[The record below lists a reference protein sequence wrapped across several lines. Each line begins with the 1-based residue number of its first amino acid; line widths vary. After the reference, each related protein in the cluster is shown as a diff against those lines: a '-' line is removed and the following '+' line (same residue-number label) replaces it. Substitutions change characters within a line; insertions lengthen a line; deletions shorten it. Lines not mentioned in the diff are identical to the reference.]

1 MIDQEIQKTN
11 EVWGIEVPTSPG
23 GRRKWPEA
31 IKVKAVD
38 RIYAGEKITNIAI
51 EIGANQSLV
60 AKWASAT
67 SAKKA
72 VPAFVELARPEST
85 AWERIATAAP
95 ASITA
100 CQIHIGD
107 TGITIPPGYPTN
119 QLTEVLRAVR
129 DSQ

>member
-1 MIDQEIQKTN
+1 MIDQEASKTN
-11 EVWGIEVPTSPG
+11 EVWGIVVPISPG
-23 GRRKWPEA
+23 GRRMWPKA
-31 IKVKAVD
+31 IRIKAAH
-38 RIYAGEKITNIAI
+38 RIRAGEKVKDIAT

-67 SAKKA
+67 EAKKA
-72 VPAFVELARPEST
+72 VPAFVELARPELIGG
-85 AWERIATAAP
+85 ERNATATP

-100 CQIHIGD
+100 CQIQIGD
-107 TGITIPPGYPTN
+107 TSITIPPYYPAT